1 MTYLEYVKLLV
12 AELQHKKRK
21 MLEMYED
28 LVRMN
33 GDLNAEEKIAYLRQV
48 DDWHASAD
56 NVDKMMR
63 CLLNGSISAYD
74 AVDL

>member
-12 AELQHKKRK
+12 AELQLKKRK

-28 LVRMN
+28 LVRIN
-33 GDLNAEEKIAYLRQV
+33 GDLNAEERIAYLRQV
-48 DDWHASAD
+48 NAWHALAD
-56 NVDKMMR
+56 KADKMMR